1 MADFI
6 KEHKKLL
13 IILGVLFIV
22 IVTAF
27 TIRTINLSKKEEQKA
42 IEAEN
47 KKQQEQLQAQAEE
60 EAEAEEEESDI
71 SDYQSSLSIKA
82 KEEKAKTE
90 EARKRLEEK
99 KAEKERLEQEEKA
112 KKAAEIAKPTYGSGV
127 KIWEKGK
134 DTVPERMD
142 DGSSIK
148 KYYSSVSLSDFGSMW
163 GSKLTQEDK
172 LTENFYMVGVD
183 QNPDDYVK
191 GVQLQSFGWL
201 IENLGSLPKNSAIK
215 FADLH
220 VVGSLAQDH
229 MAILACY
236 NWYSVW
242 GMKETLMVFEDMS
255 GTLSPSDFQPGDVFS
270 AMIYA
275 HNIKVEQV
283 NGQTVICVQY
293 NKF

>member
-1 MADFI
+1 MDFI

-13 IILGVLFIV
+13 ITLVVLFAV
-22 IVTAF
+22 IVCAF
-27 TIRTINLSKKEEQKA
+27 TIRTINLNKKAEQKA
-42 IEAEN
+42 QEEQQ
-47 KKQQEQLQAQAEE
+47 KQAQEQQAQTEQVEE
-60 EAEAEEEESDI
+60 QSDEEDEEVSE
-71 SDYQSSLSIKA
+71 YQSSLSIKA
-82 KEEKAKTE
+82 KEEQSKTE

-99 KAEKERLEQEEKA
+99 KAEKERKEQEEKA
-112 KKAAEIAKPTYGSGV
+112 KRAAEIAEPTYGSEV

-148 KYYSSVSLSDFGSMW
+148 NYYSSISLSDFGSMW

-201 IENLGSLPKNSAIK
+201 IENLNSLPKNSAIK

-220 VVGSLAQDH
+220 VVGSLADDH

-255 GTLSPSDFQPGDVFS
+255 GTLNPADFQPGDVFS

-275 HNIKVEQV
+275 HNIKIEKV

-293 NKF
+293 DKF

>member
-1 MADFI
+1 MDFI

-13 IILGVLFIV
+13 ITLGVLFVV
-22 IVTAF
+22 IVCAF
-27 TIRTINLSKKEEQKA
+27 TIRTINLNKKAEQKA
-42 IEAEN
+42 QEEQQ
-47 KKQQEQLQAQAEE
+47 KQAQEQQAQTEQVEE
-60 EAEAEEEESDI
+60 QSDEEDEEVSE
-71 SDYQSSLSIKA
+71 YQSSLSIKA
-82 KEEKAKTE
+82 KEEQSKTE

-99 KAEKERLEQEEKA
+99 KAEKERKEQEEKA
-112 KKAAEIAKPTYGSGV
+112 KRAAEIAEPTYGSEV

-148 KYYSSVSLSDFGSMW
+148 NYYSSISLSDFGSMW

-183 QNPDDYVK
+183 QNPDDYAK

-201 IENLGSLPKNSAIK
+201 IENLNSLPKNSAIK

-220 VVGSLAQDH
+220 VVGSLADDH

-255 GTLSPSDFQPGDVFS
+255 GTLNPSDFQPGDVFS

-275 HNIKVEQV
+275 HNIKIEKV

-293 NKF
+293 DKF

>member
-1 MADFI
+1 MDFI

-13 IILGVLFIV
+13 ITLGVLFVV
-22 IVTAF
+22 IVCAF
-27 TIRTINLSKKEEQKA
+27 TIRTINLNKKAEQKALEEQKRKQEHLQKQVDA
-42 IEAEN
+42 LAEHEAQEEN
-47 KKQQEQLQAQAEE
+47 
-60 EAEAEEEESDI
+60 EEES
-71 SDYQSSLSIKA
+71 SYQSSLSIKA
-82 KEEKAKTE
+82 KEEQAKTE

-99 KAEKERLEQEEKA
+99 KAEKERKEQEEKA
-112 KKAAEIAKPTYGSGV
+112 RKAAEIAEPTYGSDV

-148 KYYSSVSLSDFGSMW
+148 NYYSSVSLSDFGSKW
-163 GSKLTQEDK
+163 GSKLTQDDK

-191 GVQLQSFGWL
+191 GTQLQSFGWL
-201 IENLGSLPKNSAIK
+201 IENLSSLPKNSAVK

-229 MAILACY
+229 TAILACY

-242 GMKETLMVFEDMS
+242 GMKETLMVFEDIS
-255 GTLSPSDFQPGDVFS
+255 GTLNPADFQPGDVFS

-275 HNIKVEQV
+275 HNIKIEKV

-293 NKF
+293 DKF

>member
-1 MADFI
+1 MDFI

-13 IILGVLFIV
+13 ITLGVLFVV
-22 IVTAF
+22 IVCAF
-27 TIRTINLSKKEEQKA
+27 TIRTINLNKKAEQKALEEQKRKQEHLQKQVDA
-42 IEAEN
+42 LEEHEA
-47 KKQQEQLQAQAEE
+47 QEE
-60 EAEAEEEESDI
+60 EEEES
-71 SDYQSSLSIKA
+71 SYQSSLSIKA
-82 KEEKAKTE
+82 KEEQAKTE

-99 KAEKERLEQEEKA
+99 KAEKERKEQEEKA
-112 KKAAEIAKPTYGSGV
+112 RKAAEIAEPTYGSDV

-148 KYYSSVSLSDFGSMW
+148 NYYSQD
-163 GSKLTQEDK
+163 DK

-191 GVQLQSFGWL
+191 GTQLQSFGWL
-201 IENLGSLPKNSAIK
+201 IENLNSLPKNSAIK

-229 MAILACY
+229 TAILACY

-242 GMKETLMVFEDMS
+242 GMKETLMVFEDIS
-255 GTLSPSDFQPGDVFS
+255 GTLNPADFQPGDVFS

-275 HNIKVEQV
+275 HNIKIEKV

-293 NKF
+293 DKF

>member
-1 MADFI
+1 MDFI

-13 IILGVLFIV
+13 ITLGVLFVV
-22 IVTAF
+22 IVCAF
-27 TIRTINLSKKEEQKA
+27 TIRTINLNKKAEQKA
-42 IEAEN
+42 QEEQQ
-47 KKQQEQLQAQAEE
+47 KQAQEQQAQTEQVEE
-60 EAEAEEEESDI
+60 QSDEEDEEVSE
-71 SDYQSSLSIKA
+71 YQSSLSIKA
-82 KEEKAKTE
+82 KEEQSKTE

-99 KAEKERLEQEEKA
+99 KAEKERKEQEEKA
-112 KKAAEIAKPTYGSGV
+112 KKAAEIAEPTYGSEV

-148 KYYSSVSLSDFGSMW
+148 NYYSSISLSDFGSMW

-201 IENLGSLPKNSAIK
+201 IENLNSLPKNSAIK

-220 VVGSLAQDH
+220 VVGSLADDH

-255 GTLSPSDFQPGDVFS
+255 GTLNPADFQPGDVFS
-270 AMIYA
+270 ALIYA
-275 HNIKVEQV
+275 HNIKIEKV

-293 NKF
+293 DKF

>member
-1 MADFI
+1 MDFI

-13 IILGVLFIV
+13 ITLGVLFVV
-22 IVTAF
+22 IVCAF
-27 TIRTINLSKKEEQKA
+27 TIRTINLNKKAEQKA
-42 IEAEN
+42 QEEQQ
-47 KKQQEQLQAQAEE
+47 KQAQEQQVQTEQMEE
-60 EAEAEEEESDI
+60 QSDEEDEEVSE
-71 SDYQSSLSIKA
+71 YQSSLSIKA
-82 KEEKAKTE
+82 KEEQSKTE

-99 KAEKERLEQEEKA
+99 KAEKERKEQEEKA
-112 KKAAEIAKPTYGSGV
+112 KKAAEIAEPTYGSEV

-148 KYYSSVSLSDFGSMW
+148 NYYSSISLSDFGSMW

-201 IENLGSLPKNSAIK
+201 IENLNSLPKNSAIK

-220 VVGSLAQDH
+220 VVGSLADDH

-255 GTLSPSDFQPGDVFS
+255 GTLNPADFQPGDVFS

-275 HNIKVEQV
+275 HNIKIEKV

-293 NKF
+293 DKF